1 MQNYRL
7 FDSNLVIIVLK
18 KRGLGDGFVVVFPLL
33 VVVQVKQSSI
43 VICILFQGERGM
55 LKIRGAESA
64 ISFLEKGIIKNAI
77 MAAHHP
83 DAKSIERPKALM
95 GSSISTRS

>member
-1 MQNYRL
+1 MMAEVR
-7 FDSNLVIIVLK
+7 
-18 KRGLGDGFVVVFPLL
+18 
-33 VVVQVKQSSI
+33 VKQFSTA
-43 VICILFQGERGM
+43 ICTLFKGGRGM

>member
-1 MQNYRL
+1 
-7 FDSNLVIIVLK
+7 
-18 KRGLGDGFVVVFPLL
+18 
-33 VVVQVKQSSI
+33 
-43 VICILFQGERGM
+43 M

>member
-1 MQNYRL
+1 MD
-7 FDSNLVIIVLK
+7 F
-18 KRGLGDGFVVVFPLL
+18 GDGFVVIFPLL

-55 LKIRGAESA
+55 LKIRGAEST

-77 MAAHHP
+77 MVAHHTAEKP
-83 DAKSIERPKALM
+83 IEKPRAFM
-95 GSSISTRS
+95 GSLISTRP